1 VRNTGQLFGSVRGLK
16 GSAGKILGK
25 GVVRVAVAEDILF
38 RKFRL
43 IPNFHDN
50 TLFLYN

>member
-1 VRNTGQLFGSVRGLK
+1 MKASHLK
-16 GSAGKILGK
+16 QEVTELTIH
-25 GVVRVAVAEDILF
+25 
-38 RKFRL
+38 KFRL